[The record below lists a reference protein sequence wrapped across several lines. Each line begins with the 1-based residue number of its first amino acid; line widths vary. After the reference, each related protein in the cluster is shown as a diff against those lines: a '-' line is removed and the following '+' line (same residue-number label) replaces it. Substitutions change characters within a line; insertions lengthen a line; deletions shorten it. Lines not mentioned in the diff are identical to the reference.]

1 MRPHDEEASGPPPHT
16 WKAAASRA
24 ALLAPGRLLGFVGMK
39 EGGVVKSVR
48 GASPGLSA

>member
-39 EGGVVKSVR
+39 EGV
-48 GASPGLSA
+48 GLSSPFGALAPD